1 MDRSLLYNSIR
12 HPQHLQTISTEELEA
27 VVQQYPWFATAHLLL
42 AKKYQLEN
50 SPDLEQK
57 LAYAAAFVND
67 RQMLYHLLYEISAT
81 ELKPEKVEV
90 VEPSSLNANAEIAEE
105 LLLLSQSESF
115 DQITP
120 EPEAVLT
127 NEKESEEI
135 EAIKEIENEVVSLL
149 ESDAIRNTEEI
160 HDKEDFIKEKISAG
174 DSSVNLINTETS
186 EMKDEKESNVKPA
199 LETPDKRH
207 LPSSHTESSIPSD
220 TVKPSSDEKHTFS
233 GWLSQFKASQ
243 SAVQSPDIEP
253 FSATEPSTQP
263 TKEATA
269 FDSAFIEPAT
279 DYLSTE
285 TEEDIKAIDKFVQSI
300 RRNDTIEPSTGEAPV
315 TSEDKD
321 FTIQKYAINS
331 LLEEGKLVSETLA
344 QIYQDQ
350 GKYDK
355 AIKVYENLRLT
366 FPDKSIYFATL
377 IESLKNKL

>member
-12 HPQHLQTISTEELEA
+12 HPQNLQTISTEELEA

-50 SPDLEQK
+50 NPDLEQK

-67 RQMLYHLLYEISAT
+67 RQMLYHLLYEISAA

-90 VEPSSLNANAEIAEE
+90 IEPSSLNANAEVAEE

-127 NEKESEEI
+127 NENESEEI
-135 EAIKEIENEVVSLL
+135 EAIKKIENEVL
-149 ESDAIRNTEEI
+149 EQKMSDAIMKFETTSLPELADSNVKVDAVKGKPSEER
-160 HDKEDFIKEKISAG
+160 
-174 DSSVNLINTETS
+174 INIEIS
-186 EMKDEKESNVKPA
+186 EMKDEKESVAKTAPA
-199 LETPDKRH
+199 TMNE
-207 LPSSHTESSIPSD
+207 ESIASPG
-220 TVKPSSDEKHTFS
+220 TKHTFS
-233 GWLSQFKASQ
+233 GWLSHFKIPESTTQAAGSE
-243 SAVQSPDIEP
+243 SLKDS
-253 FSATEPSTQP
+253 EPSSQIP
-263 TKEATA
+263 KEEI
-269 FDSAFIEPAT
+269 DSELSFIEST
-279 DYLSTE
+279 SDYLSTE
-285 TEEDIKAIDKFVQSI
+285 PEEDLRAIDKFMQSVK
-300 RRNDTIEPSTGEAPV
+300 RNDTLEQLPAEELT
-315 TSEDKD
+315 TSSGDKEIS
-321 FTIQKYAINS
+321 IQKYAIDS

-377 IESLKNKL
+377 IEGLKNKL